1 MSLHEY
7 VMSQKIAA
15 EDYPFYALIMAALRQ
30 ADDINMMKLT
40 EAFPEVTIELRK
52 RYNAPGGALN
62 DDDFK
67 FLNTIRRM
75 DEASEQLSV
84 TVDDTTR

>member
-67 FLNTIRRM
+67 FLDTIRRM
-75 DEASEQLSV
+75 DEAS
-84 TVDDTTR
+84 